1 MRKELVREKLELIYN
16 DDNTVYKALSLLE
29 SKLEAFTPLEPKE
42 GLSEKDSMLITYA
55 DAVSK
60 DGERPLVTL
69 KTFLD
74 KYVKDSI
81 ATVHIL
87 PFFPYTSDDGF
98 SVVDYGCV
106 NPDFGDWDDID
117 AISSEYGLMIDS
129 VANHVS
135 KSSEWFR
142 RYLKCEEPYT
152 DYFITAD
159 PEADYSSV
167 TRPRVLPLLTKFET
181 EEGEKYLWTTFSD
194 DQIDLNYR
202 CPELLVDVIM
212 SILDYARHGARFI
225 RLDAIGFIWKELG
238 TTCMHLP
245 GCHEI
250 IKLIRVLL
258 EDYAPGVMLITETNV
273 PQKDN
278 ISYFGSGD
286 EAMMVYQFPVPPLV
300 MFTLLS
306 GKSTRLSS
314 WLKTLYKPDGK
325 ATYFNFLSS
334 HDGVGLRPADGILTE
349 EEKNYLVESCLRNG
363 GRVSYKNNGDGTQ
376 SPYELNIMYLDS
388 LKEEGDSLDTI
399 QKKFLAAMTILL
411 SLQGVPGIYYHSLL
425 GSRNDVKGMNESGM
439 PRRINREKLSYEE
452 LSTELDDGESFR
464 GVIFTSLRNMLEK
477 RRKCD
482 AFSPYASQDV
492 LNLDEK
498 VFAVKRRGEEKTVT
512 VLVNVSPAQVEIKE
526 IGIWGKDLI
535 KGKKYNSAFIMEP
548 YETLWIEEE

>member
-1 MRKELVREKLELIYN
+1 MRKELVREKLELIYKDGN
-16 DDNTVYKALSLLE
+16 AVDKALSLLE
-29 SKLEAFTPLEPKE
+29 SKLEAFTPLKPKK

-55 DAVSK
+55 DAVKK
-60 DGERPLVTL
+60 DGEKPLVTL
-69 KTFLD
+69 KSFLD

-98 SVVDYGCV
+98 SVVDYGRV
-106 NPDFGDWDDID
+106 NPDFGDWNDID

-142 RYLKCEEPYT
+142 KYLKCEKPYT

-225 RLDAIGFIWKELG
+225 RLDAIGFIWKDLG
-238 TTCMHLP
+238 TACMHLP
-245 GCHEI
+245 ECHEI

-278 ISYFGSGD
+278 VSYFGSGD
-286 EAMMVYQFPVPPLV
+286 EAMMVYQFPLPPLV

-306 GKSTRLSS
+306 GNSTRLAS
-314 WLKTLYKPDGK
+314 WLKTLYRPEGK

-349 EEKNYLVESCLRNG
+349 EEKNFLVESCLRNG
-363 GRVSYKNNGDGTQ
+363 GKVSYKNNGDGTQ

-388 LKEEGDSLDTI
+388 LRGEGDSQDTLG
-399 QKKFLAAMTILL
+399 KKFLAAMTILL

-425 GSRNDVKGMNESGM
+425 GSGNDIKGMTESGI

-452 LSTELDDGESFR
+452 LSKELDDSESFR
-464 GVIFTSLRNMLEK
+464 SVIFTSLRNMLDK
-477 RRKCD
+477 REKCD

-492 LNLDEK
+492 LDLDEK
-498 VFAVKRRGEEKTVT
+498 VFAIRRKGEKKTMT
-512 VLVNVSPAQVEIKE
+512 VLVNVSPSPVEIKE
-526 IGIWGKDLI
+526 IGIGGKDLI
-535 KGKKYNSAFIMEP
+535 KGKKYNSAFTLEP

>member
-1 MRKELVREKLELIYN
+1 MRKELVREKLELIYKDGN
-16 DDNTVYKALSLLE
+16 AVDKALSLLE
-29 SKLEAFTPLEPKE
+29 SKLEAFTPLKPKK

-55 DAVSK
+55 DAVKK
-60 DGERPLVTL
+60 DGEKPLVTL
-69 KTFLD
+69 KSFLD

-98 SVVDYGCV
+98 SVVDYGRV
-106 NPDFGDWDDID
+106 NPDFGDWNDID

-142 RYLKCEEPYT
+142 KYLKCEKPYT

-225 RLDAIGFIWKELG
+225 RLDAIGFIWKDLG
-238 TTCMHLP
+238 TACMHLP
-245 GCHEI
+245 ECHEI

-278 ISYFGSGD
+278 VSYFGSGD
-286 EAMMVYQFPVPPLV
+286 EAMMVYQFPLPPLV

-306 GKSTRLSS
+306 GNSTRLSS
-314 WLKTLYKPDGK
+314 WLKTLYRPEGK

-349 EEKNYLVESCLRNG
+349 EEKNFLVESCLRNG
-363 GRVSYKNNGDGTQ
+363 GKVSYKNNGDGTQ

-388 LKEEGDSLDTI
+388 LRGEGDSQDTLG
-399 QKKFLAAMTILL
+399 KKFLAAMTILL

-425 GSRNDVKGMNESGM
+425 GSRNDIKGMTESGI

-452 LSTELDDGESFR
+452 LSKELDDSESFR
-464 GVIFTSLRNMLEK
+464 SVIFTSLRNMLDK
-477 RRKCD
+477 REKCD

-492 LNLDEK
+492 LDLDEK
-498 VFAVKRRGEEKTVT
+498 VFAIRRKGEKKTMT
-512 VLVNVSPAQVEIKE
+512 VLVNVSPSPVEINE
-526 IGIWGKDLI
+526 IGIGGKDLI
-535 KGKKYNSAFIMEP
+535 KGKKYNSAFTLEP